1 MPDTAPITAFRER
14 DWPFETRPLSDVLG
28 VEILGLNMTDALDPA
43 IFPKI
48 YEAFLEHQLIMFR
61 DVDLPPATQVALA
74 RGFGEVQTH
83 VLNQYH
89 GYGHPEIFLLTNLD
103 EDGNPSGIHPDRG
116 TMHWHTDG
124 SWRPRT
130 GLATMMYAEVVPS
143 TGGETHFC
151 DMYGAV
157 DSLGEA
163 RLAQLDGMKAI
174 HDLNFSRTRRHG
186 EDPMTAKQ
194 RAEVPPVAHP
204 ILRTHP
210 ETGRKAVFLG
220 DHAESIEGMNFD
232 DGRALVETLN
242 QEATPEHLI
251 YRHQWEPGQC
261 VVWDNRCL
269 LHMATGYDTA
279 GEKRVMRRCT
289 ITGDAPY

>member
-1 MPDTAPITAFRER
+1 MPNKATVTASRER
-14 DWPFETRPLSDVLG
+14 DWPFEIQPLSDVLG
-28 VEILGLNMTDALDPA
+28 VEIIGLNMTDALDPE

-61 DVDLPPATQVALA
+61 DVKLPPATQVALA
-74 RGFGEVQTH
+74 QRFGEVQTH

-103 EDGNPSGIHPDRG
+103 EHGNPSGIHPDRG

-130 GLATMMYAEVVPS
+130 GLATMMYAEIVPS

-157 DSLGEA
+157 DSLGEP

-210 ETGRKAVFLG
+210 ETGRKAIFLG
-220 DHAESIEGMNFD
+220 DHAQSIEGMNFD
-232 DGRALVETLN
+232 DGCALVETLN
-242 QEATPEHLI
+242 QEATPDHLI
-251 YRHQWEPGQC
+251 YRHRWEPQQC

-279 GEKRVMRRCT
+279 REKRVMRRCT

>member
-1 MPDTAPITAFRER
+1 MPNKATVTASRER
-14 DWPFETRPLSDVLG
+14 DWPFETQPLSDVLG
-28 VEILGLNMTDALDPA
+28 VEIIGLNMTDALDPE

-61 DVDLPPATQVALA
+61 DVELPPATQVALA
-74 RGFGEVQTH
+74 RRFGEVQTH

-130 GLATMMYAEVVPS
+130 GLATMMYAEIVPS

-157 DSLGEA
+157 DSLGEP

-210 ETGRKAVFLG
+210 ETGRKAIFLG

-232 DGRALVETLN
+232 DGCTLVETLN
-242 QEATPEHLI
+242 QEATSDHLI
-251 YRHQWEPGQC
+251 YRHRWEPQQC

-279 GEKRVMRRCT
+279 REKRVMRRCT